1 MKKNDSYVTVEGFNI
16 RLTNVDKV
24 LWPEYGI
31 TKGDYIK
38 YLVDISPYILKYLQ
52 DRAIVFT
59 RYPDGI
65 HGKSFYQK
73 NCPNYAP
80 EWIKIFSIK
89 SSERSIRYI
98 LVDDIKTLVW
108 VGNQACIEFHP
119 WHSRIGSLDFPDY
132 AIFDLDPMGNTDFDD
147 ALQLAAAL
155 KKALDLKGIKS
166 FPKTSG
172 ASGLQVYVPLE
183 PIYTYKQ
190 VQDFTKFFS
199 MIIVNAFPKK
209 TTIVRQVDKREGK
222 LYMDYLQNI
231 KGKTIIAPYSVRPR
245 PEAAVSAPLTWD
257 EVIEGNVDRKNFT
270 IRTILDRV
278 KDVGDLFSGAI
289 EEKQNIDSIL
299 KFIEENRN
307 HLEGF

>member
-1 MKKNDSYVTVEGFNI
+1 
-16 RLTNVDKV
+16 
-24 LWPEYGI
+24 
-31 TKGDYIK
+31 
-38 YLVDISPYILKYLQ
+38 
-52 DRAIVFT
+52 
-59 RYPDGI
+59 
-65 HGKSFYQK
+65 
-73 NCPNYAP
+73 
-80 EWIKIFSIK
+80 
-89 SSERSIRYI
+89 
-98 LVDDIKTLVW
+98 
-108 VGNQACIEFHP
+108 
-119 WHSRIGSLDFPDY
+119 
-132 AIFDLDPMGNTDFDD
+132 
-147 ALQLAAAL
+147 
-155 KKALDLKGIKS
+155 
-166 FPKTSG
+166 
-172 ASGLQVYVPLE
+172 
-183 PIYTYKQ
+183 
-190 VQDFTKFFS
+190 

>member
-1 MKKNDSYVTVEGFNI
+1 MEWIFLKKNDSYVTVEGFNI

-147 ALQLAAAL
+147 ALQLAVL
-155 KKALDLKGIKS
+155 
-166 FPKTSG
+166 
-172 ASGLQVYVPLE
+172 
-183 PIYTYKQ
+183 
-190 VQDFTKFFS
+190 
-199 MIIVNAFPKK
+199 
-209 TTIVRQVDKREGK
+209 
-222 LYMDYLQNI
+222 
-231 KGKTIIAPYSVRPR
+231 
-245 PEAAVSAPLTWD
+245 
-257 EVIEGNVDRKNFT
+257 
-270 IRTILDRV
+270 
-278 KDVGDLFSGAI
+278 
-289 EEKQNIDSIL
+289 
-299 KFIEENRN
+299 
-307 HLEGF
+307 